1 MRQHFGFDQFRPG
14 QRQVIDNLL
23 AGRSAAAVFPTG
35 GGKSLC
41 YQLPALMLPG
51 VTLVVSPLIALM
63 KDQID
68 ALTARGIAARRL
80 DSTLTIDAYRDVMH
94 QVRAGQLRLLY
105 VAPERFNNERFREAI
120 RRIRIALFA
129 VDEAHCISE
138 WGHNFRPDYLKLAEF
153 ATLCQAERIL
163 ALTATATKRV
173 LADMC
178 RVFDIA
184 LDCATCT
191 GFYRPNLTVL
201 TTPIAASQRDAMLL
215 EQLQQRR
222 AGPTIVYVTLQRTA
236 EEVAQHLAS
245 AGLQAKPYHAGM
257 QDTARA
263 AVQEWFLA
271 SHTGII
277 VATIA
282 FGMGVDKANIRYVYH
297 YNLPKSLENY
307 AQEIGRAGRDDA
319 TSICQMFVSL
329 DDMNL
334 LENFV
339 YGDTP
344 TLSAIRSL
352 LDGIF
357 SLHEEFDVSLDDM
370 NLLENFV
377 YGDTPT
383 LSAIRSLLDG
393 IFSLHEEFDVSY
405 YELSTKYD
413 IRLLVVRTLLTYLEL
428 DRYLEGG
435 TPFYSGYQFKPIL
448 SSQEILEQ
456 FTGDR
461 RTFLAHIFRQA
472 RKAKTWL
479 YIDVDQ
485 AASAI
490 GSARDRIVRAL
501 DHLGEQRMLEVK
513 AQGVRHRYHRLKT
526 PGDLEALAQSLH
538 QQATERET
546 RDLARLQQV
555 LELASRDGC
564 QVSALC
570 AHFDRPLAEP
580 CGHCS
585 WCLNNK
591 TPMALPQRAVPTVDA
606 GVLRHAEELRQA
618 YPEALS
624 EPYALARVLCG
635 VTSPKLTRAKLGSQA
650 LFGAL
655 RHVPFQDVLSRVTSM
670 YDCGLQ

>member
-1 MRQHFGFDQFRPG
+1 MLDRQTSTQILRQHFGFEQFRPG

-23 AGRSAAAVFPTG
+23 AGRSTAAVFPTG

-80 DSTLTIDAYRDVMH
+80 DSTLTLDAYRDVMH
-94 QVRAGQLRLLY
+94 QVRTGQLRLLY

-184 LDCATCT
+184 RDCATCT

-263 AVQEWFLA
+263 AVQEWFIA

-319 TSICQMFVSL
+319 TSICQMF
-329 DDMNL
+329 
-334 LENFV
+334 
-339 YGDTP
+339 
-344 TLSAIRSL
+344 
-352 LDGIF
+352 
-357 SLHEEFDVSLDDM
+357 VSLDDM

-501 DHLGEQRMLEVK
+501 DYLGEQRMLEVK

-655 RHVPFQDVLSRVTSM
+655 RHVPFQDVLSRVTSL